1 MQELALL
8 WVQRER
14 ADAAPPRQTARGI
27 LQDKPLLAPGVAA
40 CDVLVGGGRH
50 GGPFGAPTKLEL
62 FHIHRHV
69 ADTPLRQRLLLA
81 VQRADA

>member
-27 LQDKPLLAPGVAA
+27 LQDKPLLAKSTVMVITFSTQNCAQAGSQST
-40 CDVLVGGGRH
+40 R
-50 GGPFGAPTKLEL
+50 
-62 FHIHRHV
+62 
-69 ADTPLRQRLLLA
+69 PLPHMNLN
-81 VQRADA
+81 VS